1 MNTIRK
7 YFRVEH
13 IIVVIVFL
21 IGIILVIA
29 EIDEIKLAIQQ
40 ADWRKLPGAVILTA
54 ISYLAMSL
62 SFALVC
68 RFFNINMKVRDLAE
82 LGFVSNTVNHVI
94 TTGGVAGF
102 SLRFIVMGRHQVP
115 IRDVIA
121 SSMMHFY
128 IASVDMMVM
137 LPVGLIYLLQ
147 NAQVARGIG
156 LILQTLTATLILFV
170 ITGTFIIFNEKLR
183 GSILRFAAQVTSN
196 IARRDLKSTFRQFD
210 KSMKRGIKIMR
221 LKPTWVI
228 IAIILTWI
236 DWFGSVFT
244 LGYCLAAFGERQ
256 PFGVVM
262 TGFVIA
268 IIMGL
273 ISMIPGGIGVQ
284 EGAMTFVF
292 HLLGV
297 PIGQAVLAPILYR
310 AIFFFLP
317 YLVSLIFYRPLM
329 KTQSTTM
336 Q

>member
-1 MNTIRK
+1 M
-7 YFRVEH
+7 
-13 IIVVIVFL
+13 
-21 IGIILVIA
+21 IGIILIIA
-29 EIDEIKLAIQQ
+29 ELDEIKYAIQR
-40 ADWRKLPGAVILTA
+40 ANWRALPGAVLLTA

-68 RFFNINMKVRDLAE
+68 KFFNINMKVRDLAE

-102 SLRFIVMGRHQVP
+102 SLRFIIMGRHQVP
-115 IRDVIA
+115 VRDVIA

-147 NAQVARGIG
+147 NAQVSRGIG
-156 LILQTLTATLILFV
+156 LLLQILTAALILFV
-170 ITGTFIIFNEKLR
+170 ITGTFIIFNENLR
-183 GSILRFAAQVTSN
+183 ITVLNFISRMTSK
-196 IARRDLKSTFRQFD
+196 ITRRDLKSTFRQFD

-221 LKPTWVI
+221 LKPGWVI
-228 IAIILTWI
+228 VAIILTWT

-268 IIMGL
+268 IILGL

-329 KTQSTTM
+329 KTQSPTM
-336 Q
+336 E